1 MTSITSP
8 VNGVGGQT
16 ATPSAARPTSPMTA
30 SFAAGAPAG
39 GDAVAAIQV
48 GIATQYWDECVALPA
63 GSTAS
68 LWLFVDNAWRAH
80 DNPTASTKDMVQRA
94 FLGAGSVV
102 RVWYD
107 NAAVVGLV
115 VSG

>member
-1 MTSITSP
+1 MASTTSP
-8 VNGVGGQT
+8 INGAGEQI
-16 ATPSAARPTSPMTA
+16 ASPSAQRRTSPMSA
-30 SFAAGAPAG
+30 GFSAGAPAA
-39 GDAVAAIQV
+39 DSMAAVQA

-80 DNPTASTKDMVQRA
+80 DNPSSSTKDMVQRA
-94 FLGAGSVV
+94 FLGTGSTV

-107 NAAVVGLV
+107 NDTVVGLV

>member
-1 MTSITSP
+1 MASTTSP
-8 VNGVGGQT
+8 VNGMGGQT
-16 ATPSAARPTSPMTA
+16 AVQSAGRPTSPMTA
-30 SFAAGAPAG
+30 GFAAGAPAG

-80 DNPTASTKDMVQRA
+80 DNPTPSTKDMVQRA

-107 NAAVVGLV
+107 TANVVGLV

>member
-1 MTSITSP
+1 MASITSP
-8 VNGVGGQT
+8 IDGHGQT
-16 ATPSAARPTSPMTA
+16 AGASAARPTSPMTA
-30 SFAAGAPAG
+30 GFSAGAPA
-39 GDAVAAIQV
+39 DAVAAIQV
-48 GIATQYWDECVALPA
+48 GIATQYWDECLALPA

-68 LWLFVDNAWRAH
+68 LWLFVDNGWRAH

-94 FLGAGSVV
+94 FLGTGSSV

-107 NAAVVGLV
+107 GGNVVGLV

>member
-30 SFAAGAPAG
+30 GFAAGAPAA

-107 NAAVVGLV
+107 NGAVVGLV

>member
-1 MTSITSP
+1 MASITSP
-8 VNGVGGQT
+8 VNGIGGQT
-16 ATPSAARPTSPMTA
+16 AIQGAGRPTSPITA
-30 SFAAGAPAG
+30 GFAAGAPAG
-39 GDAVAAIQV
+39 DADAAIQV

-80 DNPTASTKDMVQRA
+80 DNPTPSTKDMVQRA